1 MKKIQDLLIE
11 ANDSIYRLPESGTKE
26 YSIHVNE
33 LIEKLQS
40 VKQTL
45 RSGKYRHKYRKES
58 SNLQRAIEALRYLRR
73 NNEKLIEEENNK
85 LDTIV
90 EAIKALSVGT
100 TTPSRRCNVTGIIDA
115 SKKLKAIVPHETRKA
130 MDTLLGGIIPDYMC
144 RALSGTLRYISELY
158 DGSFS
163 DFKDL
168 VNVLHKKNKK
178 EKVLTSLNKN
188 ITDANTAQ
196 IMILKLTEVE
206 ITTQSSHSFVNGMFN
221 LIFDNDNRNNKDEYT
236 IYRKRIND
244 ELNNSL
250 RQIGGDNQNTSETII
265 NRKRT
270 YLESFKKLVI
280 NHIIDLAKKD
290 FGIDI
295 PKYEVGMKVSIEK

>member
-115 SKKLKAIVPHETRKA
+115 SKGLKDMVTPETKKA
-130 MDTLLGGIIPDYMC
+130 MDTLLRGIIPDYMC

-158 DGSFS
+158 DGSFR
-163 DFKDL
+163 DFKYL

-178 EKVLTSLNKN
+178 DKVLTSLNKN
-188 ITDANTAQ
+188 IIDANTAQ
-196 IMILKLTEVE
+196 NMILNLTKVE
-206 ITTQSSHSFVNGMFN
+206 ITTQSSYSFTNSMFN
-221 LIFDNDNRNNKDEYT
+221 LIFDNNNRGKNEYT
-236 IYRKRIND
+236 IKITDINR

-250 RQIGGDNQNTSETII
+250 RQIGGDTQDTSETII
-265 NRKRT
+265 NRKTT

-295 PKYEVGMKVSIEK
+295 PEYEVGMKVSIESK

>member
-1 MKKIQDLLIE
+1 MKTIQYLLIE
-11 ANDSIYRLPESGTKE
+11 ANNILYSLPESGTKE
-26 YSIHVNE
+26 YSKHVNE

-90 EAIKALSVGT
+90 EAIDALNVGT

-115 SKKLKAIVPHETRKA
+115 SKGLKNIVPPETRKA

-144 RALSGTLRYISELY
+144 RALSGTLNFISRLY

-168 VNVLHKKNKK
+168 VVALHKKNKK
-178 EKVLTSLNKN
+178 NKVLTSLNEN
-188 ITDANTAQ
+188 ITNANQAQ
-196 IMILKLTEVE
+196 KMILALTEVSV
-206 ITTQSSHSFVNGMFN
+206 TTQSAYPFTNSMFN
-221 LIFDNDNRNNKDEYT
+221 LIFDNNNRGKNEYT
-236 IYRKRIND
+236 IKIND
-244 ELNNSL
+244 INTELNNSL
-250 RQIGGDNQNTSETII
+250 RQIGGDTQDTSETII
-265 NRKRT
+265 SRKTT

-290 FGIDI
+290 FGIAI
-295 PKYEVGMKVSIEK
+295 PEYEVGMKVSIESK